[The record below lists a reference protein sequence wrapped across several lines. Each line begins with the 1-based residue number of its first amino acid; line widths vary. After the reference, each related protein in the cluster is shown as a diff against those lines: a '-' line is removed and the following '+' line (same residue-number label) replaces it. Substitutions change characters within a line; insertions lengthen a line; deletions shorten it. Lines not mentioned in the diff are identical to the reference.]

1 MVQGRRRSGRPQV
14 LEHRPLVGPWTAASR
29 RLELEVQVELL
40 GIVLISGFVLAVLV
54 ALLDLFEL
62 VDLVEGIVRA
72 AVWLI
77 RLVARVV
84 RQLALGVAR
93 LLLPPSRQRPGS

>member
-1 MVQGRRRSGRPQV
+1 M
-14 LEHRPLVGPWTAASR
+14 
-29 RLELEVQVELL
+29 ELL

-72 AVWLI
+72 AV
-77 RLVARVV
+77 
-84 RQLALGVAR
+84 
-93 LLLPPSRQRPGS
+93 

>member
-1 MVQGRRRSGRPQV
+1 M
-14 LEHRPLVGPWTAASR
+14 
-29 RLELEVQVELL
+29 ELL
-40 GIVLISGFVLAVLV
+40 GIILISGFVLAVLV

-84 RQLALGVAR
+84 RQLALGVAG
-93 LLLPPSRQRPGS
+93 LLLPPGRQRAGS